1 MMERD
6 NLDEG
11 REEVQK
17 EELKWEDIKDKV
29 GRQGRNDKKVR
40 RGK

>member
-11 REEVQK
+11 RQEVQK

-29 GRQGRNDKKVR
+29 GRQDRNDKKVR